1 MDAVMTTLRQLL
13 SGLCL
18 SLLASLP
25 VSAASV
31 YDLELVVFLNNGAP
45 SSEVEAANPEQ
56 GARLDRR
63 LSQLFERVGALET
76 SPGAGGRLAGAADR
90 IDASPD
96 YTLLQHVRW
105 RQEIALI
112 SEAPWI
118 DISALTLGEDSGLK
132 GVARFYHT
140 PLLYIDVFL
149 RFTPFQDPLAVNAA
163 PRATAYGDLP
173 LETDMATSPGRFLE
187 EKRRLKINEVHYLD
201 SARMGAIVGV
211 WATEGESGA
220 TSQ

>member
-1 MDAVMTTLRQLL
+1 MTTLRRLL
-13 SGLCL
+13 IGLC
-18 SLLASLP
+18 LLASLP

-45 SSEVEAANPEQ
+45 SSEVDAANPEH

-63 LSQLFERVGALET
+63 LTQLFERIGTVDT
-76 SPGAGGRLAGAADR
+76 RPGDGGRLAGLADR

-105 RQEIALI
+105 RQEVALI

-118 DISALTLGEDSGLK
+118 DVSALTLGEDSGLK
-132 GVARFYHT
+132 GVTRFYHT
-140 PLLYIDVFL
+140 PLLYVDVFL
-149 RFTPFQDPLAVNAA
+149 RFTPFQDPLTAG
-163 PRATAYGDLP
+163 ATAPPTAFGNLP
-173 LETDMATSPGRFLE
+173 LEADMATAPSRFLE

-201 SARMGAIVGV
+201 SARIGAIVGV

>member
-1 MDAVMTTLRQLL
+1 MDAVMTTLRRLL

-31 YDLELVVFLNNGAP
+31 YDLELVVFLNNNTP
-45 SSEVEAANPEQ
+45 SSEVDAANPEHA
-56 GARLDRR
+56 ARLDRR
-63 LSQLFERVGALET
+63 LAQLFERVGGLDT
-76 SPGAGGRLAGAADR
+76 GPGAGGRLAGVADR

-105 RQEIALI
+105 RQEVALI
-112 SEAPWI
+112 SDAPWI
-118 DISALTLGEDSGLK
+118 DVSALTLGEDSGLK
-132 GVARFYHT
+132 GVTRFYHT

-149 RFTPFQDPLAVNAA
+149 RFTPFQDPLATGAA
-163 PRATAYGDLP
+163 PRASAYGALP
-173 LETDMATSPGRFLE
+173 LETDMVSAPGRFLE

-211 WATEGESGA
+211 WAVDGEGE
-220 TSQ
+220 